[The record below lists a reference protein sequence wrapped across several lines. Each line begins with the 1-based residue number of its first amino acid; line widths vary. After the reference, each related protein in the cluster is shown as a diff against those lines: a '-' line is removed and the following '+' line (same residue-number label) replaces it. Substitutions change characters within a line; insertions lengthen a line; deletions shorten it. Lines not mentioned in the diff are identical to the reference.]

1 MVYRIINENSN
12 FLVLKEMKKNGNVNF
27 KNVETKR
34 GNGNL
39 KNAETKRG
47 NGKILHLINH
57 DFPSELNLRLFS

>member
-39 KNAETKRG
+39 KKC
-47 NGKILHLINH
+47 
-57 DFPSELNLRLFS
+57 